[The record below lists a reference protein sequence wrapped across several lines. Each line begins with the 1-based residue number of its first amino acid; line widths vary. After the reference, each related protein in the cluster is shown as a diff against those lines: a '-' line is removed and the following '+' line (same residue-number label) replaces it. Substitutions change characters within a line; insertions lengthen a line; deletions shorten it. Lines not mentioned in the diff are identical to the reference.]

1 MDIQVEGPDGV
12 MLAKDVTGDAV
23 PCVSFRVKKTGEHT
37 LKLTLF
43 KGTGTS
49 FCSLVMMERDG
60 WNIPFQNLGTA
71 IGEFVAI
78 AGRTAMV
85 VDQFSRG
92 QLAVRLPEGGT
103 GWCLFGTVME
113 QGGTQSIINLAFG
126 QGPRVFVSAGCSQA
140 TDIDLEV
147 TDQDTKQAIVIDKQ
161 PDATPV
167 GLATTEANTL
177 YTVCTS
183 LPESRGAALTL
194 TGILRIQAGNVARAA
209 IRPAMAW

>member
-1 MDIQVEGPDGV
+1 LDIQVVDPDGV
-12 MLAKDVTGDAV
+12 TVATDVTGDAV
-23 PCVSFRVKKTGEHT
+23 PCVSFQVKKSGEHT

-49 FCSLVMMERDG
+49 FCSLVMMERNG

-78 AGRTAMV
+78 AARTAGM
-85 VDQFSRG
+85 VDQMSRG
-92 QLAVRLPEGGT
+92 RLAVRLPEGGT

-113 QGGTQSIINLAFG
+113 QGGTQSVINLAFG
-126 QGPRVFVSAGCSQA
+126 RGPRVFVSAGCSQA
-140 TDIDLEV
+140 TDINLEV
-147 TDQDTKQAIVIDKQ
+147 TDQDTRQAIATDKQ

-167 GLATTEANTL
+167 GLATAEADRL

-194 TGILRIQAGNVARAA
+194 TGVMKVQAGNAARAA
-209 IRPAMAW
+209 IRPAMGW